1 MMFGHGKRIKELENQ
16 VEALKNLSAQLTA
29 NSIGMI
35 KEYQTM
41 SLLVSMLAEKQEE
54 IDKIISPANDDNIIN

>member
-1 MMFGHGKRIKELENQ
+1 MFGHGKRIKELENQ